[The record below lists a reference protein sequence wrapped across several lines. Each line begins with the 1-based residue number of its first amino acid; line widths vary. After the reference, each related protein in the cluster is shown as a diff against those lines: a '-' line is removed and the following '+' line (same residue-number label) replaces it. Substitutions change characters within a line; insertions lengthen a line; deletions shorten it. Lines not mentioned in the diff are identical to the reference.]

1 MKDCAFDLHMH
12 SALSPCGE
20 DSTTPDVMAGL
31 FALSGFDVIALTDHN
46 SCGNCAAFLTACGHY
61 GILGI
66 PGMELNTS
74 EEVHVV
80 CLFPEL
86 KAAEAFSEY
95 VYSKIPDIKNRSRIF
110 GNQYYCSESGK
121 ILKEEEK
128 LLISATE
135 IGIYEVADLVKEYG
149 GIAYPAH
156 IDREANSLLYNLGFW
171 DPGMG
176 FTMAEISAGCPDSFP
191 DSRPDIKELP
201 LIRGT
206 DAHRMEQIP
215 EKPCQRLKVEEMS
228 AAGVIKALKNLQ
240 KNG

>member
-1 MKDCAFDLHMH
+1 MKDCAFDLHIH

-20 DSTTPDVMAGL
+20 DSSTPDVMAGL

-46 SCGNCAAFLTACGHY
+46 SCGNCAPFLKSCEHY
-61 GILGI
+61 GILGV

-80 CLFPEL
+80 CLFPDL
-86 KAAEAFSEY
+86 KAAEDFSEY
-95 VYSKIPDIKNRSRIF
+95 VYSQLPDIKNRSTIF
-110 GNQYYCSESGK
+110 GNQFYCSESGK
-121 ILKEEEK
+121 PLREEEK

-135 IGIYEVADLVKEYG
+135 IGIYEVAGLINERG

-171 DPGMG
+171 DGGMG
-176 FTMAEISAGCPDSFP
+176 FTMAEISYRCPDGFAET
-191 DSRPDIKELP
+191 RPDIRGLP
-201 LIRGT
+201 LVKGS

-215 EKPCQRLKVEEMS
+215 ERPCQTIALEEYS
-228 AAGVIKALKNLQ
+228 AAGLIKALKSLGQ
-240 KNG
+240 P

>member
-1 MKDCAFDLHMH
+1 MKDCAFDLHIH
-12 SALSPCGE
+12 SALSPCAE
-20 DSTTPDVMAGL
+20 DSSTPDVMAGL

-46 SCGNCAAFLTACGHY
+46 SCGNCSSFLKACEHY

-86 KAAEAFSEY
+86 AAAEDFSEY
-95 VYSKIPDIKNRSRIF
+95 VYSRLPDIKNRSRIF
-110 GNQYYCSESGK
+110 GNQIYCSESGQP
-121 ILKEEEK
+121 LREEEK

-135 IGIYEVADLVKEYG
+135 IGIYEVPGLVKERG

-156 IDREANSLLYNLGFW
+156 IDRQANSLLYNLGFW
-171 DPGMG
+171 DSGMG
-176 FTMAEISAGCPDSFP
+176 FELAEISMKCPDDFAQ
-191 DSRPDIKELP
+191 SRPDIEGLP
-201 LIRGT
+201 LIRGS

-215 EKPCQRLKVEEMS
+215 EKPVQTLAVEELS
-228 AAGVIKALKNLQ
+228 AAGVIRALNDLFRR
-240 KNG
+240 